1 MARSDPSMHI
11 EFNTLTAADEDE
23 LAVLFGRVFS
33 RRDPPAYAVGL
44 TAAEFE
50 AFVRLLL
57 PKAAG
62 EGLTRVARNAET
74 WEMIGALLNEDC
86 AADMPD
92 GLDGLSPKFDPI
104 FDILVPMSE
113 EYWGTRQPQQGEGL
127 HMFLLGVAESA
138 SGRGVGQQLV
148 ADSLTLGS
156 SKGYRKAVTEATN
169 KTSQH
174 IFRKLGFEERV
185 RRSYASHHFK
195 GQSVFASIAEHQGP
209 ILMDR
214 SLTPQASISKRAN
227 RGQQALPN

>member
-1 MARSDPSMHI
+1 MAASGPRIQI
-11 EFNTLTAADEDE
+11 EYSVYTADDEDE
-23 LAVLFGRVFS
+23 LSVLFGNVFS

-50 AFVRLLL
+50 AFVRLLV
-57 PKAAG
+57 PKAEG

-74 WEMIGALLNEDC
+74 GEMIGALLNEDC
-86 AADMPD
+86 AAAMPD
-92 GLDGLSPKFDPI
+92 GLDELSPKFDPV

-113 EYWGTRQPQQGEGL
+113 EYWGDRQPQQGEAL

-138 SGRGVGQQLV
+138 AGCGVAQRLV
-148 ADSLTLGS
+148 ADSLALGS

-185 RRSYASHHFK
+185 RRSYASHHFE
-195 GQSVFASIAEHQGP
+195 GQSLFASIAEQGGP

-214 SLTPQASISKRAN
+214 TLTPH
-227 RGQQALPN
+227 